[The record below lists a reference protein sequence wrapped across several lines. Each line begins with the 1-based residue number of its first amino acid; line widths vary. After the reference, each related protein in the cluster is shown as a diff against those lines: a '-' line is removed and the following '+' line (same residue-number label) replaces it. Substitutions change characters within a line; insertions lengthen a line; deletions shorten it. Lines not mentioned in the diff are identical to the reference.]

1 VPILIKSEPEFCI
14 ILVYVDDL
22 TIIGNRQDIDEA
34 RNHVKTEFEMMDFG
48 KTKFCLGLQLEHLPS
63 GILVHQTTYIHK
75 ILEKFNMDKYISIQN
90 SHVRSLNIEKDQ
102 FRPMDDVEEILG
114 SKVSYLSVV
123 GVLMYLANCT
133 RPDIAFALNLLA
145 RHSAT
150 PTNTIARVKNIFRYL
165 QCTKDLCLLFHSQRN
180 LTLI

>member
-1 VPILIKSEPEFCI
+1 VPILIKAEPEFCI

-22 TIIGNRQDIDEA
+22 NVNRQDIDEA
-34 RNHVKTEFEMMDFG
+34 RNHVKTEFEMMDLG
-48 KTKFCLGLQLEHLPS
+48 KTKFCLELQLDEHLPS

-75 ILEKFNMDKYISIQN
+75 ILEKFNMDKSISIQN
-90 SHVRSLNIEKDQ
+90 SHVRSVDVENDQ
-102 FRPMDDVEEILG
+102 FRPRDDGEEILG
-114 SKVSYLSVV
+114 SKVRYLNDV